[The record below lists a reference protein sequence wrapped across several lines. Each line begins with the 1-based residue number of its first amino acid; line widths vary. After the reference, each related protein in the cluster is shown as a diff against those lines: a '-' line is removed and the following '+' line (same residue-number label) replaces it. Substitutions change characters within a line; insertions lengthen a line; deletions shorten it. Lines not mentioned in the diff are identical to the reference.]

1 MAMLSAFSNRQWVI
15 MTFQEQGVVTVVP
28 PIDFKCLVGI
38 ISDSGQAR
46 IPYGFT
52 ASTIQAYAP
61 AGVKDLACYIVML
74 GYQTVGKSASSIKRY
89 NSELHPAIDYLI
101 CYGCC
106 NDNEEW

>member
-1 MAMLSAFSNRQWVI
+1 MNCCRIFDGFLLDTEQWVI

-74 GYQTVGKSASSIKRY
+74 GY
-89 NSELHPAIDYLI
+89 
-101 CYGCC
+101 
-106 NDNEEW
+106 